1 MIVGFDAKRIFHNN
15 TGLGNYGRDLVRI
28 ICQHTDINKLILYNT
43 KPSNKDR
50 VFKSPLISVV
60 YPNSWLWKKF
70 SSIWRVCALKNSIIN
85 DNPNI
90 YHGIT
95 GEIPLGLHK
104 TGVKSIVTIHDL
116 IFITHPQYYSAINR
130 FIYTLKFKYAV
141 KNATKIIAISEQTK
155 KDILKYSNISSDK
168 ITVVYQG
175 CNSVFKK
182 EYSTS
187 EKEKVKV
194 KYNLPNQF
202 ILNVGTIQERKNA
215 LLIVKAI
222 NGTKNKLVLIGN
234 EEGHAKKIREFIT
247 EHNLEDQVY
256 FLKNVELKELA
267 IIYQLATVFCYP
279 SLCEGFGIPIIEA
292 LYSKTPVITTMGN
305 CFPEAGGPHSLYI
318 EPNDSD
324 DLKIKINF
332 LFSNP
337 NERES
342 ITKKGLEYAQKF
354 NDDITANSIY
364 NVYKSILK

>member
-28 ICQHTDINKLILYNT
+28 ICQHTNINKLILYNT

-50 VFKSPLISVV
+50 VFKSPIISVV

-70 SSIWRVCALKNSIIN
+70 SSIWRVFALKNSIIN

-95 GEIPLGLHK
+95 GEIPLGLNK

-116 IFITHPQYYSAINR
+116 IFITHPQYYSTINK

-141 KNATKIIAISEQTK
+141 KNSTKIVAISEQTK
-155 KDILKYSNISSDK
+155 KDIIKYSNVSSDK

-234 EEGHAKKIREFIT
+234 EEAHAKKIREFIT

-305 CFPEAGGPHSLYI
+305 CFPEAGGPNSFYI
-318 EPNDSD
+318 KPNDD
-324 DLKIKINF
+324 KDLKLKINT

-337 NERES
+337 EIRQN
-342 ITKKGLEYAQKF
+342 IAKKGLDYAQNF
-354 NDDITANSIY
+354 NDDVTASNMYS
-364 NVYKSILK
+364 VYKSIL